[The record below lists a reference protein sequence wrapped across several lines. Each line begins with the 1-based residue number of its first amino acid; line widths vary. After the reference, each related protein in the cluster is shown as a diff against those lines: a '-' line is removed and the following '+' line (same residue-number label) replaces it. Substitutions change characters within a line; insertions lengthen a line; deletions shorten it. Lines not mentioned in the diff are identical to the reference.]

1 MIKKLLSLGLLLG
14 LWGGLAA
21 MLQNEIILPH
31 PIIVFQKVG
40 TLLGQSSFYISI
52 GATFLR
58 AHIAFAISL
67 GLGLILAF
75 LSFKCKTFEDIFL
88 PWIKCLQSIPQISF
102 IVLLLFW
109 TSPQQSL
116 IWVVFLMVF
125 PIAYFNILEA
135 LKAIAQDY
143 LDIIQ
148 ISHQPWYYNLKKA
161 YLPLSVSGL
170 KATIKSGLP
179 IALKVTVMAEVLIH
193 SQIGIGRALS
203 MARANIDMVSVFA
216 WTFVLIILISLE
228 TQSLTYF
235 FQDRRK

>member
-75 LSFKCKTFEDIFL
+75 LSFKRKTFEDIFL

-102 IVLLLFW
+102 IILLLFW

-125 PIAYFNILEA
+125 PIAYFNILE
-135 LKAIAQDY
+135 
-143 LDIIQ
+143 
-148 ISHQPWYYNLKKA
+148 A

>member
-75 LSFKCKTFEDIFL
+75 LRDRKS
-88 PWIKCLQSIPQISF
+88 
-102 IVLLLFW
+102 
-109 TSPQQSL
+109 
-116 IWVVFLMVF
+116 VV
-125 PIAYFNILEA
+125 
-135 LKAIAQDY
+135 
-143 LDIIQ
+143 
-148 ISHQPWYYNLKKA
+148 
-161 YLPLSVSGL
+161 
-170 KATIKSGLP
+170 
-179 IALKVTVMAEVLIH
+179 
-193 SQIGIGRALS
+193 
-203 MARANIDMVSVFA
+203 
-216 WTFVLIILISLE
+216 
-228 TQSLTYF
+228 
-235 FQDRRK
+235 